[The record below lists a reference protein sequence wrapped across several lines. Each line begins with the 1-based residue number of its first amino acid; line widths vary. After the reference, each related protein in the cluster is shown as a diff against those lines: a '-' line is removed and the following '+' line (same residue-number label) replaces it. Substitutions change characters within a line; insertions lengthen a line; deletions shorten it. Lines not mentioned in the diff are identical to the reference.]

1 MNLTDNDKHLLK
13 QMINAGKFN
22 YDIYELL
29 IEYNKD
35 RAKEMIQQ
43 MGTKWCLHPLNA
55 TKRLDTPLP
64 LLNRGSRILM
74 EKRETTK
81 WSI

>member
-1 MNLTDNDKHLLK
+1 VKLTDNDKSLLK
-13 QMINAGKFN
+13 QMINAGRFN

-29 IEYNKD
+29 IAYNKE

-55 TKRLDTPLP
+55 IKRLDTPLP

-74 EKRETTK
+74 ERKETTK
-81 WSI
+81 WTI

>member
-1 MNLTDNDKHLLK
+1 MTLTDNDKHLLK
-13 QMINAGKFN
+13 QMIAAGKFN

-29 IEYNKD
+29 VQYNKD

-43 MGTKWCLHPLNA
+43 MGAKWCLHPLNA
-55 TKRLDTPLP
+55 TKRLDTPMP
-64 LLNRGSRILM
+64 LLNRGSKILM

-81 WSI
+81 WTI

>member
-1 MNLTDNDKHLLK
+1 MKLTDNDKHLLK
-13 QMINAGKFN
+13 QMIAAGRFN

-29 IEYNKD
+29 IAYNKE

-43 MGTKWCLHPLNA
+43 MGAKWCLHPLNA

-64 LLNRGSRILM
+64 LLNRGSKILM
-74 EKRETTK
+74 EKKETTK
-81 WSI
+81 WAI

>member
-1 MNLTDNDKHLLK
+1 MNLTTNDKSLLK
-13 QMINAGKFN
+13 QMIAAGKFN

-43 MGTKWCLHPLNA
+43 MGVKWCLHPLNS

-64 LLNRGSRILM
+64 LLNRGSKILM
-74 EKRETTK
+74 ERRETTK